1 MKRLA
6 LSLLPLAL
14 AACATATQPANKG
27 GDVVSSDVT
36 CDREVR
42 TGTILP
48 KTHCSTA
55 AERDAA
61 RRAAREATD
70 AIRPQG
76 AIRGAGGN

>member
-6 LSLLPLAL
+6 LYMLPLVL
-14 AACATATQPANKG
+14 AACAAPKPTNEAG
-27 GDVVSSDVT
+27 EVVSSDVT

-55 AERDAA
+55 ADREAA
-61 RRAAREATD
+61 RQAARQAGE

-76 AIRGAGGN
+76 AIRGNGGN